1 MTRLYLLTLTLLLSS
16 CGIVEKIRI
25 DERGVCD
32 GLSSFVDRHQE
43 ALLVDAGD
51 VSLTSGASLIAAYD
65 MACRDP

>member
-16 CGIVEKIRI
+16 CGIVGKIKI
-25 DERGVCD
+25 NDRGVCD
-32 GLSSFVDRHQE
+32 GLSPFIDRHQE

-51 VSLTSGASLIAAYD
+51 ASITSGASLIAAYD